1 MSLRSVPETPVS
13 VSQARPAPPM
23 AEVRR
28 LLNRYRR
35 DALRTRK
42 DAPSDASARERD
54 RRV

>member
-1 MSLRSVPETPVS
+1 MSLRSSAHTPVS
-13 VSQARPAPPM
+13 AAQTRSAPPL

-42 DAPSDASARERD
+42 ERIPDAIARERD

>member
-1 MSLRSVPETPVS
+1 MSLRSVPETPVTI
-13 VSQARPAPPM
+13 SQARPAPPM

-42 DAPSDASARERD
+42 HVSSDAIARERD

>member
-1 MSLRSVPETPVS
+1 
-13 VSQARPAPPM
+13 M

-42 DAPSDASARERD
+42 GAAPDTLARERD